1 MIFKDIATQKND
13 SQKLADISL
22 TKGNSNALWHEL
34 DETSQAAV
42 SGGGTIVV
50 TNNRDSGGSLGVSLC
65 GIVAGD
71 ITPIEEIGIVGVRE

>member
-22 TKGNSNALWHEL
+22 TKGKPNALWHEL

-42 SGGGTIVV
+42 SGGGTL
-50 TNNRDSGGSLGVSLC
+50 TLMNNRIIIPYY

-71 ITPIEEIGIVGVRE
+71 ITPIEEIGIVGVR